1 MSPYRHTFKV
11 RVHSELS
18 DYTAGIKKGGTFDI
32 TVAASE
38 AEAAVVV
45 VVGRAGT
52 GSALAKGD
60 YTPHGW
66 PNQDE
71 TPAPSDTIGGRNRT
85 CVGGIFSRMQ
95 VVY

>member
-1 MSPYRHTFKV
+1 MSPYLHTFKV
-11 RVHSELS
+11 HVHSELS
-18 DYTAGIKKGGTFDI
+18 DYTAGMEKGGTFDI
-32 TVAASE
+32 TGAVSE
-38 AEAAVVV
+38 AGAVVV
-45 VVGRAGT
+45 AAGQAGT

-71 TPAPSDTIGGRNRT
+71 TPAPSDTIGGRKGT
-85 CVGGIFSRMQ
+85 CVGGIFSHMQ